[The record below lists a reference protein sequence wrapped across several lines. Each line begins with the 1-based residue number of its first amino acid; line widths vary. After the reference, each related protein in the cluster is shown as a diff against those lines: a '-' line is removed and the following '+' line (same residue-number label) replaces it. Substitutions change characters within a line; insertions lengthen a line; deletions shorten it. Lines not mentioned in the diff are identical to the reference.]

1 MVKKRVLIAV
11 FAAVS
16 ALVVALLF
24 LFGDGLLTA
33 SAPVGE
39 SGSKGSLSASSKP
52 KGEPASSKAET
63 SSTAPVPAAKD
74 DELRGMWITYFEI
87 ANLFDS
93 KKGFEAAFNEMLDEC
108 QKYKVNALFVHVRS
122 HCDAYYPSQYFP
134 WSKYVSGIKGT
145 QGKEPALDPLAYMLE
160 AAHKRGMEFHAW
172 INPYRVSYDSTDL
185 ALLADN
191 NPAKIWLTDGDKS
204 NDSWVVSAAGGLYL
218 NPAVEQ
224 AQALV
229 INGIRE
235 IVEKYDVD
243 GIHFDDYFYPTV
255 DESFDEKEYAQY
267 RMNVWDAPLS
277 LEDWRRANVNA
288 LVSRAYGTVKSAR
301 ADCVFGISPMAA
313 ISTNY
318 TTVFADVAAW
328 VEGGYIDYIMPQL
341 YFGFEYPKEE
351 NRFDLLLKSW
361 EELTADS
368 KAKLYIGL
376 GAYRI
381 GSTDENN
388 VEWSQHSDLLARQV
402 VCTRSSDKC
411 NGFVLYSY
419 STFIVDDERHS
430 QERSALLKVINGK

>member
-1 MVKKRVLIAV
+1 MKKRVLIA
-11 FAAVS
+11 ACAVVM

-24 LFGDGLLTA
+24 LFGDQLLTA
-33 SAPVGE
+33 SAPASE
-39 SGSKGSLSASSKP
+39 SESKSSFSASSKP
-52 KGEPASSKAET
+52 KEEASSEANA
-63 SSTAPVPAAKD
+63 SSTAPVPTAKP

-87 ANLFDS
+87 ASLFDS
-93 KKGFEAAFNEMLDEC
+93 KEGFEAAFDEMLDRCE
-108 QKYKVNALFVHVRS
+108 KYKVNALFVHVRS
-122 HCDAYYPSQYFP
+122 HCDAYYPSKIFP

-145 QGKEPALDPLAYMLE
+145 QGKEPSLDPLAYMLE
-160 AAHKRGMEFHAW
+160 AAHQRGMEFHAW

-185 ALLADN
+185 SELADS
-191 NPAKIWLTDGDKS
+191 NPAKIWLTDGDKT

-224 AQALV
+224 VQALV

-255 DESFDEKEYAQY
+255 DEAFDEKEYAQY

-301 ADCVFGISPMAA
+301 GDCLFGISPMAA
-313 ISTNY
+313 IGTNY

-328 VEGGYIDYIMPQL
+328 VKGGYVDYIMPQL

-351 NRFDLLLKSW
+351 NRFDVLLKSW
-361 EELTADS
+361 QELTAES
-368 KAKLYIGL
+368 EAKLYIGL

-402 VCTRSSDKC
+402 ICTRSSGKC

-419 STFIVDDERHS
+419 STFFTEDERHD
-430 QERSALLKVINGK
+430 QERSALLNVING